1 MGISG
6 ALKWAIRDP
15 LLRHPQNRASRARE
29 NFRENFGKFPGAGPG
44 RPGTPAGTPRR
55 DPQNGPENGPFFGPY
70 IVYMYI
76 TDPPG
81 RGCQEGALLA
91 PPGGPPRGGK
101 KCTFFWVFNNSPSRD
116 SLRPPRAFFPSRF
129 WGQFGGY
136 PFGSVFIGSIQP
148 MRSMHCRAVALGRRA
163 SDGYPLRGLTR
174 NGWYVPFGRATP
186 SKQGRK
192 SAQYR

>member
-1 MGISG
+1 MG
-6 ALKWAIRDP
+6 
-15 LLRHPQNRASRARE
+15 HPGPPPATPPNRASRTRVRARE

-91 PPGGPPRGGK
+91 PPRGPPGGGK

-116 SLRPPRAFFPSRF
+116 SLVPFFSPPFL
-129 WGQFGGY
+129 GQFGDT
-136 PFGSVFIGSIQP
+136 
-148 MRSMHCRAVALGRRA
+148 RLGQC
-163 SDGYPLRGLTR
+163 L
-174 NGWYVPFGRATP
+174 
-186 SKQGRK
+186 
-192 SAQYR
+192 